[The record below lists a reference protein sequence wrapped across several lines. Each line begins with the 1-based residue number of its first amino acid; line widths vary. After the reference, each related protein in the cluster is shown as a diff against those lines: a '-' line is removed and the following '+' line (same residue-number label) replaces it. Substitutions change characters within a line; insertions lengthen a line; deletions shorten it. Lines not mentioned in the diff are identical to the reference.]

1 MARQCPRTAEC
12 GERIVNLDHLRDM
25 PLNLSWQHAGLL
37 EEKKAG
43 HHFSIQQAQTKYKNE
58 RVEQERHRV
67 ISLLKQYD
75 GNVSRVAREM
85 GISRSTL
92 YRKMKNLSF

>member
-1 MARQCPRTAEC
+1 
-12 GERIVNLDHLRDM
+12 M